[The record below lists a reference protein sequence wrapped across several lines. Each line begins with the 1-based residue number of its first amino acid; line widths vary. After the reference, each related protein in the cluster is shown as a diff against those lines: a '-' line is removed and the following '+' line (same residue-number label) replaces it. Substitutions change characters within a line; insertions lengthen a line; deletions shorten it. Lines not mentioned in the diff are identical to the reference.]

1 MTLLWYNIIEFSWVT
16 LSTKGG
22 VKGMEQFTLRLKKDD
37 LEKVKA
43 IAKEQDRSIN
53 YVIAGIV
60 AKSLRGAN

>member
-1 MTLLWYNIIEFSWVT
+1 
-16 LSTKGG
+16 
-22 VKGMEQFTLRLKKDD
+22 MEQFTLRLKKDD

-60 AKSLRGAN
+60 AKSLREVN